1 MDNMNNVDDYSS
13 DDTSLIPSSFE
24 VEEEHYWVEEE
35 ETEVENDLGLEEMER
50 RPLSPFSLSLLDP
63 SPAPPPPK
71 AWWTEEYEP
80 VEGMPGYIYL
90 TRPILPKKD
99 DLKETLSE
107 KKEDVPMTT
116 TEEPMPDIV
125 EPVVEPEPEPE
136 PEPVVVAESIQK
148 TNSWSS
154 GRIYKALNITDPADA
169 AAAAAEAAEAAAAR
183 AKAEEAAA
191 RAARAK
197 TDTTSGRRP
206 QGASNREPRRNN
218 EPSNHPRGSRV
229 SVLRP
234 TSGTIPPSIPV
245 SHPDPRQ
252 SGQKQRPDRDR
263 GQQGPRDQEIQAR
276 TDLLCRFPASRH
288 SSRDREPC
296 TRSHSLADW
305 SPRTCH
311 HHPCSRPACTFYH
324 PTTENK
330 KEYLEKILQ
339 NKASFYATHSRDFHK
354 LYLQ

>member
-1 MDNMNNVDDYSS
+1 MDNVDDYSS
-13 DDTSLIPSSFE
+13 DNTSLIPSSFE
-24 VEEEHYWVEEE
+24 VDEEHDWIEEDE
-35 ETEVENDLGLEEMER
+35 DVEVENDLGLEEREQR
-50 RPLSPFSLSLLDP
+50 RPLPSFSFSPFDHPP
-63 SPAPPPPK
+63 SPPTK
-71 AWWTEEYEP
+71 AWWTEEYES

-90 TRPILPKKD
+90 TRPLPQKKD

-116 TEEPMPDIV
+116 TEEPMPVIT
-125 EPVVEPEPEPE
+125 EPEPEPE
-136 PEPVVVAESIQK
+136 PELVPVPVPVVVADSIQN

-154 GRIYKALNITDPADA
+154 GRIYKALNITDPAEA

-206 QGASNREPRRNN
+206 QGSSTREPRRHN
-218 EPSNHPRGSRV
+218 EPSIPPRGLRV

-234 TSGTIPPSIPV
+234 TSGTITP

-305 SPRTCH
+305 SPRACH

-324 PTTENK
+324 PTTESK